1 MVDRVADRLE
11 PSGFKIL
18 FDLIASQP
26 APLRIAELPY
36 AFQVR
41 EAGESKMDGRV
52 VLEYFGLV
60 AAKLSGDLISPRM
73 VFFALVGLS
82 GLAVHMSVL
91 ALTQALQVRFWV
103 AQTIAAITAMSSNY
117 LVNNAVTYRDRRRKG
132 WALLVGYLRFAG
144 RCSISLVAN
153 VAVAAELHV
162 HGLPWPLAG
171 LAGAACGAVLNY
183 VSTFLGV
190 W

>member
-1 MVDRVADRLE
+1 V
-11 PSGFKIL
+11 L

-26 APLRIAELPY
+26 EPLRIIELPY
-36 AFQVR
+36 AFQAR
-41 EAGESKMDGRV
+41 EAGQSKMDGRV
-52 VLEYFGLV
+52 VLEYLGLV
-60 AAKLSGDLISPRM
+60 AAKLSCDLISPRM
-73 VFFALVGLS
+73 IFFALVGLS
-82 GLAVHMSVL
+82 GVAVHMAVL
-91 ALTQALQVRFWV
+91 TLVHGLRFWV
-103 AQTIAAITAMSSNY
+103 AQAVAAITAMTSNY
-117 LVNNAVTYRDRRRKG
+117 LVNNAITYRDRRLERWG
-132 WALLVGYLRFAG
+132 LVTGYLRFAV

-171 LAGAACGAVLNY
+171 LAGAVCGAILNY